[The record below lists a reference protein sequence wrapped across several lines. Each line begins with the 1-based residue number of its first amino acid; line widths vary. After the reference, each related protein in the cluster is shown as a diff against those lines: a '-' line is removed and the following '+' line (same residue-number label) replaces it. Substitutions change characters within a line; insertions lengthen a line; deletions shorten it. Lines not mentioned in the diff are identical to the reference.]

1 MDSTLTHPVIT
12 KLRTRY
18 MAYSLRER
26 RLILIMC
33 VVVGAGLLW
42 SWFAWQ
48 QRENT
53 RLDKAL
59 PQAQAQLA
67 SLQDAAAEITRLK
80 AKPPLMQPSAA
91 QLVDALQAS
100 ALAMQLNLSIRSIDG
115 GLIQVSGQE
124 LSFDMWVSW
133 LAKVQQTFGMRL
145 ASADVVRE
153 GNHVRVESQLS
164 SGQ

>member
-1 MDSTLTHPVIT
+1 MDSTLTHPVIA

-33 VVVGAGLLW
+33 TVVGAGLLW

-48 QRENT
+48 SHENT
-53 RLDKAL
+53 RLDKVL
-59 PQAQAQLA
+59 PQSRARLA
-67 SLQDAAAEITRLK
+67 SLQDASAEITRLK
-80 AKPPLMQPSAA
+80 AKPPLTQTSPA

-100 ALAMQLNLSIRSIDG
+100 AQAMQLSLSIRNIDG
-115 GLIQVSGQE
+115 GLVQVSGKE
-124 LSFDMWVSW
+124 VSFDIWISW
-133 LAKVQQTFGMRL
+133 LAKVQQTLGMRL

-153 GNHVRVESQLS
+153 GNNVRVESQLS

>member
-42 SWFAWQ
+42 GWFAWQ
-48 QRENT
+48 HHENI

-59 PQAQAQLA
+59 PQGRARLA

-80 AKPPLMQPSAA
+80 AKPPLTQPAPA

-100 ALAMQLNLSIRSIDG
+100 AQAMQLSLSIRSIDG
-115 GLIQVSGQE
+115 GLVQVSGKE
-124 LSFDMWVSW
+124 VSFDVWISW

-153 GNHVRVESQLS
+153 GAHVRIESQLS